1 MITKIILFYENHEPK
16 QLQEMLLMHHYQ
28 VSILEAKQMN
38 LSLVEHADLIVFYD
52 LSSLNFLI
60 QLKEHHAY
68 DQLPTIVIS
77 KSQQDEHH
85 IKALQEGADDY
96 IHVLAHTQVVLAKI
110 ERLLSRYRMV
120 SKKHSG
126 RIVFKHLEINLKTF
140 EVKLD
145 GQIAPITNKEY
156 ELLRLFVSNPGKTL
170 TKESI
175 YKVIWRHA
183 EMYSENVINVHIRH
197 LRKKIEKN
205 PSFPEIITTVWGFG
219 YRLGE
224 GELRQI

>member
-1 MITKIILFYENHEPK
+1 MITKITLFYETHPPK
-16 QLQEMLLMHHYQ
+16 QLIEMLSMNHYQ
-28 VSILEAKQMN
+28 VQALEAKHEH
-38 LSLVEHADLIVFYD
+38 LTLVEQADLVLFYD
-52 LSSLNFLI
+52 LESVNLLI
-60 QLKEHHAY
+60 DLKETHAF

-77 KSQQDEHH
+77 KSHQVEHH

-96 IHVLAHTQVVLAKI
+96 IHTTEHLQVVLARI

-126 RIVFKHLEINLKTF
+126 RILFKHIEMDLKTF

-145 GQIAPITNKEY
+145 GKVAPITHKEY

-219 YRLGE
+219 YKLGD
-224 GELRQI
+224 GELKQI

>member
-1 MITKIILFYENHEPK
+1 MITKIILFYENQPPK
-16 QLQEMLLMHHYQ
+16 HLIETLSMNHFQ
-28 VSILEAKQMN
+28 VSALEAKE
-38 LSLVEHADLIVFYD
+38 EHLTLIEGSDIVVFYD
-52 LSSLNFLI
+52 LEALTFLTE
-60 QLKEHHAY
+60 LKENHRF
-68 DQLPTIVIS
+68 DQLPTVVIS
-77 KSQQDEHH
+77 KSQNIEQH
-85 IKALQEGADDY
+85 IKALQAGADEY
-96 IHVLAHTQVVLAKI
+96 IHTSEHIQVVLARI
-110 ERLLSRYRMV
+110 ERLLSRYRMI

-126 RIVFKHLEINLKTF
+126 RILFKHLEMDLKSF

-145 GQIAPITNKEY
+145 GEVAPITHKEY

-175 YKVIWRHA
+175 YKLIWRHA

-219 YRLGE
+219 YKLGD
-224 GELRQI
+224 GELKQI